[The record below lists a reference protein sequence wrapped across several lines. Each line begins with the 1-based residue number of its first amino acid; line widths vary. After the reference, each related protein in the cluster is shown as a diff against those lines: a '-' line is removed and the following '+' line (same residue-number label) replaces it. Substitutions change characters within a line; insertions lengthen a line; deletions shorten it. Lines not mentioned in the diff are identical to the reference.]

1 MSFTTAKK
9 SIPLIE
15 LNIRWGVSAKLDKPT
30 KLVFAIDFDGCIVSN
45 EWPAI
50 GEPKQHMVDF
60 MRRIKELG
68 HTIIIWTCR
77 EGESLRE
84 ALEFLDAHQIP
95 YDYAN
100 ENCPER
106 IKQFGNDCRK
116 IGADFYIDDRMI
128 GADDTTGLFALLELL
143 SS

>member
-1 MSFTTAKK
+1 M
-9 SIPLIE
+9 
-15 LNIRWGVSAKLDKPT
+15 DKPN

-45 EWPAI
+45 EWPRI
-50 GEPKQHMVDF
+50 GAPKRHMVGF
-60 MRRIKELG
+60 MRRIKALG

-84 ALEFLDAHQIP
+84 ALAFLDAHNIP

-106 IKQFGNDCRK
+106 IAYYGNDCRK

-128 GADDTTGLFALLELL
+128 GADNKQGLQNLLKLL
-143 SS
+143 GDPSEQPL